1 MEKHKLNSSTSAW
14 FLALGCLLLFAA
26 GIPARR
32 QPSPRRAVAA
42 RRAGGGEQGGDG
54 DIVRIPNGSAA
65 WDGGI
70 ITTKQIRIEA
80 QSYTPTDGG
89 TMARGVVITNN
100 STTAPLFQFTSGNAY
115 HVGIAG
121 IRFNEGTGDQNHLR
135 VQGTAAR
142 CRW

>member
-1 MEKHKLNSSTSAW
+1 
-14 FLALGCLLLFAA
+14 LLFCRGYSAQAA
-26 GIPARR
+26 TIPAA
-32 QPSPRRAVAA
+32 SCSRADVQA
-42 RRAGGGEQGGDG
+42 GGEQGGRRRHSQDTE
-54 DIVRIPNGSAA
+54 RLPR

-89 TMARGVVITNN
+89 TMARGVVITN
-100 STTAPLFQFTSGNAY
+100 TQRQRALFQFTSGNAY

-121 IRFNEGTGDQNHLR
+121 IRSTRDGRPEPPEGP
-135 VQGTAAR
+135 GTAAR